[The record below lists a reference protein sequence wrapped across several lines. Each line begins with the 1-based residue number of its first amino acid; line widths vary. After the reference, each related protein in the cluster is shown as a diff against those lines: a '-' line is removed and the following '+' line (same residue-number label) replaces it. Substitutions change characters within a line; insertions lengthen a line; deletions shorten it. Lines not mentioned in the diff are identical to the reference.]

1 MEIRNDKSQYNC
13 SIPLN
18 YTNIYSDIYIYITMH
33 HVVNTSNYIK
43 ASRFEQKTYSS
54 LIHRVR
60 KSHHKYRA
68 AAKEHNIGSHISF
81 QNTKV
86 MFYSQKI
93 FEEKCGR
100 KKIKRK
106 SRRKIKI
113 NLK

>member
-1 MEIRNDKSQYNC
+1 
-13 SIPLN
+13 
-18 YTNIYSDIYIYITMH
+18 MH

-68 AAKEHNIGSHISF
+68 AAKEHKIGKYF
-81 QNTKV
+81 V
-86 MFYSQKI
+86 FYSQKI

>member
-1 MEIRNDKSQYNC
+1 
-13 SIPLN
+13 
-18 YTNIYSDIYIYITMH
+18 MH

-68 AAKEHNIGSHISF
+68 AAKEHKTGSHISF

-86 MFYSQKI
+86 MFYSHKI

-100 KKIKRK
+100 KKIMRK

-113 NLK
+113 DLK